1 MLKVRGLKKRFGDL
15 QVLKGI
21 DLDVH
26 EGDVISILG
35 PSGSG
40 KTTFLRCLEF
50 LERADEGELTL
61 DETSIRFP
69 HADRQRMLKIRRKC
83 GFVFQD
89 YSLFRNRTA
98 LENIS
103 EGLVYG
109 HGMDK
114 AQARARAAQLLD
126 QVSMGAY
133 ADHYPSQLSGGQ
145 KQRLSLA
152 RALADNPSILIMDD
166 TTSAVDMETE
176 AEIQQHLR
184 DLDEKKTIVTIAHR
198 ISSIKDSDLILVLEH
213 GRVVER
219 GTHDDLVA
227 AHGRY
232 WEIYRKQLGLE
243 AGRAQGFDD

>member
-89 YSLFRNRTA
+89 YSLFRRLAFYRFGILDYYFDGN
-98 LENIS
+98 LKEYM
-103 EGLVYG
+103 GLGY
-109 HGMDK
+109 
-114 AQARARAAQLLD
+114 
-126 QVSMGAY
+126 
-133 ADHYPSQLSGGQ
+133 
-145 KQRLSLA
+145 
-152 RALADNPSILIMDD
+152 
-166 TTSAVDMETE
+166 E
-176 AEIQQHLR
+176 
-184 DLDEKKTIVTIAHR
+184 
-198 ISSIKDSDLILVLEH
+198 
-213 GRVVER
+213 
-219 GTHDDLVA
+219 
-227 AHGRY
+227 
-232 WEIYRKQLGLE
+232 
-243 AGRAQGFDD
+243 

>member
-114 AQARARAAQLLD
+114 ARPVCGRPFSARRSSAFMAMPMSRRHIMRAISA
-126 QVSMGAY
+126 
-133 ADHYPSQLSGGQ
+133 GGH
-145 KQRLSLA
+145 
-152 RALADNPSILIMDD
+152 
-166 TTSAVDMETE
+166 AVM
-176 AEIQQHLR
+176 
-184 DLDEKKTIVTIAHR
+184 
-198 ISSIKDSDLILVLEH
+198 
-213 GRVVER
+213 
-219 GTHDDLVA
+219 
-227 AHGRY
+227 
-232 WEIYRKQLGLE
+232 
-243 AGRAQGFDD
+243 AGRRTHRG